1 MTNLTPTILAEIR
14 DGLAQSPKQLPSKL
28 FYDTTGS
35 QLFEEITG
43 LPEYY
48 LTRTEELLLN
58 EHVPRWTA
66 RLRPASLVELGA
78 GSAAKTRIILN
89 AMCAHSAPV
98 TYVPIDISATY
109 LQRTA
114 AALRAEYAALHVEPI
129 VADFTGVVGLPPA
142 LHRPALFTFLGS
154 TIGNFALSEAVLL
167 LCQMG
172 LLMGPGDR
180 FILGVDLRKDTR
192 LLEAAYNDSRG
203 VTAEFNRNMLRVINR
218 EFGADF
224 DVDSFRHHAFYNGA
238 EHRIE
243 MHLVSSRDQEV
254 NIPGAGVFRFRG
266 AESMR
271 TEISC
276 KYDRSTVAGM
286 FVAAGIELVEWC
298 EDADGLFALALGAV
312 AHDS

>member
-1 MTNLTPTILAEIR
+1 MLAEIR
-14 DGLAQSPKQLPSKL
+14 DGLARSPKQLPSKL

-66 RLRPASLVELGA
+66 GLRPASLVELGA

-89 AMCAHSAPV
+89 AMCAHSTPV

-114 AALRAEYAALHVEPI
+114 DALRAEYAALQVEPI
-129 VADFTGVVGLPPA
+129 VADFTGVVELPPS

-180 FILGVDLRKDTR
+180 FILGVDLRKDAR
-192 LLEAAYNDSRG
+192 VLEAAYNDSRG

-224 DVDSFRHHAFYNGA
+224 DVDSFRHHAFYNAA

-243 MHLVSSRDQEV
+243 MHLISSRDQEV
-254 NIPGAGVFRFRG
+254 SIPGAGVFTFG
-266 AESMR
+266 DAEKVR

-276 KYDRSTVAGM
+276 KYDRPAVAGM
-286 FVAAGIELVEWC
+286 FVAAGLELVEWC
-298 EDADGLFALALGAV
+298 EDADGLFALAQGALI
-312 AHDS
+312 HDS

>member
-1 MTNLTPTILAEIR
+1 MTSRPPTILAEIR
-14 DGLAQSPKQLPSKL
+14 DGLARSPKQLPSKL

-58 EHVPRWTA
+58 AHVPRWTA
-66 RLRPASLVELGA
+66 RLRAASLVELGA
-78 GSAAKTRIILN
+78 GSAAKTRIILD

-114 AALRAEYAALHVEPI
+114 DALRAEYAALHVEPI
-129 VADFTGVVGLPPA
+129 VADFTGVVALPPS
-142 LHRPALFTFLGS
+142 LPRPALFTFLGS
-154 TIGNFALSEAVLL
+154 TIGNFALSDAVLL
-167 LCQMG
+167 LCQMAV
-172 LLMGPGDR
+172 LMGAGDR
-180 FILGVDLRKDTR
+180 LILGVDLRKDAR

-203 VTAEFNRNMLRVINR
+203 VTAEFNRNMLHVINR
-218 EFGADF
+218 EFGANF
-224 DVDSFRHHAFYNGA
+224 DVDAFRHHAFYNAA

-254 NIPGAGVFRFRG
+254 SIPGAGVFRFG
-266 AESMR
+266 DAENIR

-286 FVAAGIELVEWC
+286 FAAAGLELGEWC
-298 EDADGLFALALGAV
+298 EDADGLFALAMGAL
-312 AHDS
+312 ARDP

>member
-1 MTNLTPTILAEIR
+1 MTSRPPTILAEIR
-14 DGLAQSPKQLPSKL
+14 DGLARSPKQLPSKL

-58 EHVPRWTA
+58 AHVPRWTA
-66 RLRPASLVELGA
+66 RLRAASLVELGA
-78 GSAAKTRIILN
+78 GSAAKTRIILD

-114 AALRAEYAALHVEPI
+114 DALRAEYAALHVEPI
-129 VADFTGVVGLPPA
+129 VADFTGVVALPPS
-142 LHRPALFTFLGS
+142 LPRPALFTFLGS
-154 TIGNFALSEAVLL
+154 TIGNFALSDAVLL
-167 LCQMG
+167 LCQMAV
-172 LLMGPGDR
+172 LMGAGDR
-180 FILGVDLRKDTR
+180 LILGVDLRKDAR

-203 VTAEFNRNMLRVINR
+203 VTAEFNRNMLHVINR
-218 EFGADF
+218 EFGANF
-224 DVDSFRHHAFYNGA
+224 DVDAFRHHAFYNAA

-254 NIPGAGVFRFRG
+254 SIPGAGVFRFG
-266 AESMR
+266 DAENIR

-286 FVAAGIELVEWC
+286 FAAAGLELAEWC
-298 EDADGLFALALGAV
+298 ADADGLFALAMGVLAR
-312 AHDS
+312 DQ